1 MNELGVQGRGKE
13 SSSVTPTPSSQLEP
27 LRDGGAISWCGNMR
41 QKKRERVAGGWR
53 EKQKVALRDVCLSPE
68 GERSR
73 KPERQ
78 PPGQVR
84 METGSERGK
93 VGWEPDPQ
101 GSQRPCRSILSLGS
115 RAELCPGLAPWP
127 EKGDVFGRAQE
138 GRGHSTL
145 PQTWHIHFHIEI
157 SVIIP
162 IRQTREPRATEE
174 RRHLPRSPSL

>member
-1 MNELGVQGRGKE
+1 MDWGCRGEGKKHQ
-13 SSSVTPTPSSQLEP
+13 VWPPPQVPSLSPWEMEVP
-27 LRDGGAISWCGNMR
+27 YPDVGIWDR
-41 QKKRERVAGGWR
+41 KRERVAGGWR
-53 EKQKVALRDVCLSPE
+53 EKQKVSLRDVCLSPE

-115 RAELCPGLAPWP
+115 RAELRPGLAPWP

-145 PQTWHIHFHIEI
+145 PRTWHINFHFEI

-174 RRHLPRSPSL
+174 RRRLPRSPSL